1 MSRYEYYVND
11 KKQEVYCV
19 TKYENETVKG
29 IAKCS
34 PEDKFDLE
42 KGKRL
47 AKARCVKKL
56 YNKKLNHARDTL
68 TFLMELQDE
77 ITCLLTAAEND
88 FDSVFDRYGD
98 AAAIVDEILENY

>member
-1 MSRYEYYVND
+1 MSRYEYYVNN

-29 IAKCS
+29 VAKCS

-47 AKARCVKKL
+47 AKARCVKKF
-56 YNKKLNHARDTL
+56 YNKKLNHARNTL
-68 TFLMELQDE
+68 TFFRELQDE
-77 ITCLLTAAEND
+77 ITCLLAAAEND
-88 FDSVFDRYGD
+88 FDSVYDRYED
-98 AAAIVDEILENY
+98 AVATVDEILEKY